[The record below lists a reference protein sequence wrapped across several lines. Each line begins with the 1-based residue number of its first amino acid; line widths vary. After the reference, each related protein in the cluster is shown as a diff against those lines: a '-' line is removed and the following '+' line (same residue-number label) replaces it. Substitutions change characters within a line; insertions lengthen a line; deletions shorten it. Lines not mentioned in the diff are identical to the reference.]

1 MTSNLRYPFVV
12 FDLDGTL
19 VDSYAA
25 LTDAINFMLD
35 AAGAKSLSEGEL
47 KRYVGD
53 GVQKLLER
61 AFRGAP
67 VPPDAHSNFEARY
80 DEVCCAQSHLFD
92 HVAATLAALHASD
105 VAMAV
110 CTNKPTSFSVKILEH
125 LRIARY
131 FDAIVGPDLA
141 GARKPDARHLIYTL
155 ETMDGRAGEA
165 LLVGDMPIDV
175 AAARNAGIDVAVI
188 ATGSSSREE
197 LSASRPDYFL
207 DDFTQLLSVVR
218 SGSAPHA

>member
-25 LTDAINFMLD
+25 LTDAINYMLD
-35 AAGAKSLSEGEL
+35 EAGAKALSEDEL

-67 VPPDAHSNFEARY
+67 VPPNAHANFEARY
-80 DEVCCAQSHLFD
+80 DAVCCAQSHLLD
-92 HVAATLAALHASD
+92 HVEATLSTLHDAG
-105 VAMAV
+105 VAMSV
-110 CTNKPTSFSVKILEH
+110 CTNKPTSFSAKILEH
-125 LRIARY
+125 LGVARY
-131 FDAIVGPDLA
+131 FASIVGPDLA
-141 GARKPDARHLIYTL
+141 GARKPDARHLIFAL
-155 ETMDGRAGEA
+155 DAMNGNLNDA

-175 AAARNAGIDVAVI
+175 AAARNAAIDVAVI
-188 ATGSSSREE
+188 ATGSSSRDE
-197 LSASRPDYFL
+197 LSASKPDYLL
-207 DDFTQLLSVVR
+207 DDFRELVSVVR
-218 SGSAPHA
+218 SGSAPNA